1 MGCGE
6 FGWCSQRQ
14 CFFERN
20 ENWRKNNDLEAAK
33 QWGIGKGHLALI
45 SGSDEKNVLDIQVR
59 ELPDEWF
66 PLGRP
71 AFN

>member
-1 MGCGE
+1 M
-6 FGWCSQRQ
+6 
-14 CFFERN
+14 
-20 ENWRKNNDLEAAK
+20 EAAK